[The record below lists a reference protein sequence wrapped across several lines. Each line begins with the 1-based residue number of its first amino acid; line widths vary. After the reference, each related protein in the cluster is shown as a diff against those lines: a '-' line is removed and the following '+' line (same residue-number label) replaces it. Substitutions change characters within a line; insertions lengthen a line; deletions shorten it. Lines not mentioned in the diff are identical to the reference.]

1 MEIFYGRDIL
11 MLAPLLLLCG
21 MQLLWLLIPA
31 GKIRVP
37 DRVLDLLVCGCVTL
51 AVGTL
56 LRQYPWTTMPTQ
68 TDSSVFLYIGKQMH
82 RGKIPYIDLF
92 DHKGPALYFIQ
103 YLGYAIWPG
112 SVAGGVWILE
122 MVSFFLLML
131 LMLKIAG
138 FATEDRRNAYLA
150 SILVLLVCA
159 FKLYQ
164 GGNYTEEHALL
175 WITLSAYIFF
185 SFFRTGNYTVRQLF
199 LLGFSCMV
207 VLLQQVNLVTVWVA
221 FVPLVV
227 IRLAREKRWW
237 EIWTCILHFLLG
249 MLAAFLPVLVWAVW
263 KGCLKEMWHYY
274 IVFNLTYSENMAPG
288 LAGYLQLT
296 RNNLMRIWPGMLA
309 IVVSLVHERKNK
321 LQWLNLW
328 FFVVSLLLMQL
339 SGRDSLYYLLI
350 LLPALILPASGL
362 FDALQHLLDRRVKRA
377 NHNSMVIVLCY
388 LMLATAAVAHRAVS
402 NLRPRYNDG
411 VVAYLTEQTEETDDV
426 LIIGNYAWP
435 YLAADR
441 TTQNRFFFRWPPIQ
455 VSDELYREFLAE
467 LNQHPSDFIILA
479 EHENAELKIPGEG
492 KIDNMLVMLT
502 DQGYQKEQHEGFSAY
517 IAPWKQ

>member
-11 MLAPLLLLCG
+11 LLAPLLLLCG

-31 GKIRVP
+31 G
-37 DRVLDLLVCGCVTL
+37 
-51 AVGTL
+51 
-56 LRQYPWTTMPTQ
+56 PTQ

-82 RGKIPYIDLF
+82 SGKIPYIDLF

-122 MVSFFLLML
+122 TVSFFLLTL
-131 LMLKIAG
+131 LMLKIAD

-185 SFFRTGNYTVRQLF
+185 SFFRTGNYTGRQLF
-199 LLGFSCMV
+199 VLGFSCMV
-207 VLLQQVNLVTVWVA
+207 VLLQQANLVTVWVA

-227 IRLAREKRWW
+227 VRLVREKRWR
-237 EIWTCILHFLLG
+237 EIWACILLFLLG
-249 MLAAFLPVLVWAVW
+249 MLAAFLPVLIWAVR
-263 KGCLKEMWHYY
+263 KGCLEEMWHYY

-296 RNNLMRIWPGMLA
+296 KNNLMRIWPGILA
-309 IVVSLVHERKNK
+309 IAVSLLHDRKNK

-328 FFVVSLLLMQL
+328 FFVVSLILMQL

-362 FDALQHLLDRRVKRA
+362 FDALQHLLYRRVEREK
-377 NHNSMVIVLCY
+377 NSTVIVLCC
-388 LMLATAAVAHRAVS
+388 LLLASAAVAHRAVS

-411 VVAYLTEQTEETDDV
+411 VVPYLTEQTEEGDDV

-441 TTQNRFFFRWPPIQ
+441 TTQNRFFFQWPPIQ
-455 VSDELYREFLAE
+455 VSDELYQEFLAE
-467 LNQHPSDFIILA
+467 LNQHPSDYVILA

-492 KIDNMLVMLT
+492 KIDNMLEMLT
-502 DQGYQKEQHEGFSAY
+502 KQGYQKEQHEGFSAY

>member
-1 MEIFYGRDIL
+1 MEVFYGRDIL
-11 MLAPLLLLCG
+11 LLAPLLMLCG
-21 MQLLWLLIPA
+21 MQMIWMRIPA
-31 GKIRVP
+31 GRIRVP
-37 DRVLDLLVCGCVTL
+37 DRALDIVVCCCVTL

-56 LRQYPWTTMPTQ
+56 LRQYPWTTLPTQ

-82 RGKIPYIDLF
+82 TGKIPYIDLF

-103 YLGYAIWPG
+103 YLGYTIWPG

-122 MVSFFLLML
+122 MISFFLLSL
-131 LMLKIAG
+131 VMLKIAG
-138 FATEDRRNAYLA
+138 FASEDRRNAYLA
-150 SILVLLVCA
+150 IILILLVCA

-185 SFFRTGNYTVRQLF
+185 SFFRTGTYTRRQLF

-207 VLLQQVNLVTVWVA
+207 VLLQQANLVTVWVA

-227 IRLAREKRWW
+227 IRLLREKRFG
-237 EIWTCILHFLLG
+237 EIWTCVLLFILG
-249 MLAAFLPVLVWAVW
+249 MLAAFLPVLIWAIR

-296 RNNLMRIWPGMLA
+296 RNNLMRIWPGILA
-309 IVVSLVHERKNK
+309 MAASLVHDRKNK

-328 FFVVSLLLMQL
+328 FFAVSMFLMQL

-350 LLPALILPASGL
+350 LLPALILPAAGL
-362 FDALQHLLDRRVKRA
+362 FDALQHLFYRNMAGERNA
-377 NHNSMVIVLCY
+377 AAIILCG
-388 LMLATAAVAHRAVS
+388 LLLASAAVAHRAVS

-411 VVAYLTEQTEETDDV
+411 VVPYLAEQTEKSDDV

-441 TTQNRFFFRWPPIQ
+441 TTQNRFFFQWPPIQ
-455 VSDELYREFLAE
+455 VSDELYQEFLSE
-467 LNQHPSDFIILA
+467 LDEHPSDVVILA

-492 KIDNMLVMLT
+492 KIDSMLEKLV
-502 DQGYQKEQHEGFSAY
+502 DQGYLKEQYEGFSAY
-517 IAPWKQ
+517 VAPWKQ

>member
-1 MEIFYGRDIL
+1 MEVFYGRDIL
-11 MLAPLLLLCG
+11 LLAPLLLLCG
-21 MQLLWLLIPA
+21 MQLLWMLIPT
-31 GKIRVP
+31 GRVKVS
-37 DRVLDLLVCGCVTL
+37 DRILDFVVCGCITL

-82 RGKIPYIDLF
+82 LGKVPYVDLF

-122 MVSFFLLML
+122 MISFFLLSLIML
-131 LMLKIAG
+131 RIAG
-138 FATEDRRNAYLA
+138 FASRDRRNAYLA
-150 SILVLLVCA
+150 IMLVLLVCA

-175 WITLSAYIFF
+175 WITLSACIFF
-185 SFFRTGNYTVRQLF
+185 SFFRTGTYTRGQLF

-207 VLLQQVNLVTVWVA
+207 VLLQQANLVTVWVA

-227 IRLAREKRWW
+227 IRLIREKRWR
-237 EIWTCILHFLLG
+237 EIGTCILLFVLG
-249 MLAAFLPVLVWAVW
+249 MLAAFLPVLIWAIRND
-263 KGCLKEMWHYY
+263 CLKEMWHYY

-296 RNNLMRIWPGMLA
+296 RNNLTRIWPGILA
-309 IVVSLVHERKNK
+309 MAVSLVCDRKNK
-321 LQWLNLW
+321 LHWYNLW
-328 FFVVSLLLMQL
+328 FFAVSMVLMQL

-350 LLPALILPASGL
+350 LLPALILPAAGF
-362 FDALQHLLDRRVKRA
+362 FDALQQLLYRKAAGKRNA
-377 NHNSMVIVLCY
+377 AVIILCG
-388 LMLATAAVAHRAVS
+388 LMLASAAVAHRAVS

-411 VVAYLTEQTEETDDV
+411 VVPYLTERTEESDDV

-441 TTQNRFFFRWPPIQ
+441 MTQNRFFFQWPPIQ
-455 VSDELYREFLAE
+455 VSDELYRQFLEE
-467 LNQHPSDFIILA
+467 LDRHPSDVVILA

-492 KIDNMLVMLT
+492 KIDNMLKMLT
-502 DQGYQKEQHEGFSAY
+502 DQGYQKEQHDGFSAY

>member
-1 MEIFYGRDIL
+1 MEVFYGRDIL
-11 MLAPLLLLCG
+11 LLAPLLLLCG
-21 MQLLWLLIPA
+21 MQLLWMLIPA
-31 GKIRVP
+31 GQIRIP
-37 DRVLDLLVCGCVTL
+37 DRTLDFLVCCCVTL

-56 LRQYPWTTMPTQ
+56 LRQYPWTSMPTQ

-82 RGKIPYIDLF
+82 QGKIPYIDLF

-103 YLGYAIWPG
+103 YLGYAIWPT

-122 MVSFFLLML
+122 MVSFFLLSLGML
-131 LMLKIAG
+131 RIAG
-138 FATEDRRNAYLA
+138 FATEDRRNSYLA
-150 SILVLLVCA
+150 IILVLLACA

-175 WITLSAYIFF
+175 WITISAYIFF
-185 SFFRTGNYTVRQLF
+185 SFFRTGEYSARQLF

-207 VLLQQVNLVTVWVA
+207 VLLQQANLVTVWVA

-227 IRLAREKRWW
+227 IRLARERRLR
-237 EIWTCILHFLLG
+237 ELRTCILLFVLG
-249 MLAAFLPVLVWAVW
+249 MLAAFLPVLIWAVR
-263 KGCLKEMWHYY
+263 KGCLKELWHYS

-288 LAGYLQLT
+288 LSGYLQLT
-296 RNNLMRIWPGMLA
+296 RNNLMRIWPGILA
-309 IVVSLVHERKNK
+309 MAVSLVHERKNK

-328 FFVVSLLLMQL
+328 FFVVSLILMQL

-350 LLPALILPASGL
+350 LLPALILPAAGL
-362 FDALQHLLDRRVKRA
+362 FDALQKMLYRRWNREKNA
-377 NHNSMVIVLCY
+377 AVIVLCC
-388 LMLATAAVAHRAVS
+388 LLLASAAVAHRAVS

-411 VVAYLTEQTEETDDV
+411 VVPYLTEHTDKSDDV

-441 TTQNRFFFRWPPIQ
+441 TTQNRFFFQWPPIQ
-455 VSDELYREFLAE
+455 VSDELYQEFLSE
-467 LNQHPSDFIILA
+467 LNRHPSDFVILA

-492 KIDNMLVMLT
+492 KIDNMLEILT
-502 DQGYQKEQHEGFSAY
+502 EQGYQKEQHEGFSVY
-517 IAPWKQ
+517 ISPWKQ

>member
-1 MEIFYGRDIL
+1 

-221 FVPLVV
+221 FVPPVV

-350 LLPALILPASGL
+350 LLPALVLPASGL

-377 NHNSMVIVLCY
+377 NHNSMVIVLCC

-411 VVAYLTEQTEETDDV
+411 VVDYLTEQTEETDDV

-441 TTQNRFFFRWPPIQ
+441 TTQNRFFFQWPPIQ